1 MKVSYNWLKDF
12 LNFPYSPEELDAVLT
27 ETGLEVEGIEHI
39 EDIKG
44 GLKGVVVGE
53 VLTCEK
59 HPDADKLKVTTVNIG
74 AEEPLQIV
82 CGAPNVACGQKVLV
96 ATVGATL
103 YPQPD
108 QAFEIKKAKIRGVVS
123 DGMLCAEDELGL
135 GSSHEGILILET
147 HHEVG
152 TPAAQL
158 FNLQNDTQLEIGLTP
173 NRADA
178 MGHIGVARDIRAYMQ
193 LHQKVSNE
201 LKWPAISEIQD
212 QGQALEIAIQDKDA
226 CKAYYAIK
234 LDGVKVEPSPSWM
247 QSRLRSVG
255 IKPINNVVDCS
266 NYVMRELGTPLHIFD
281 AQKINGNISV
291 RKAFKAEKFTSL
303 DEQTYTLQGS
313 ELLITDANGPL
324 CLAGIM
330 GGKDSGVSESTE
342 QILIESAVF
351 DAVSIRKAARLH
363 GFNTD
368 ASFRFERGVDPDL
381 TIYALKR
388 CVYLLQQVSKANISS
403 NLFCFSG
410 SLNPAIALELNLKQV
425 EQLIGIE
432 LEVNLIER
440 ILIDLDF
447 KILDKNHHSLKLLV
461 PRYRIDVTR
470 PIDVLEEIIRIYGL
484 NQVPLPDK
492 WNFSLPVRPSFY
504 PEKFKESCSEFLVG
518 RGFSEILNNS
528 LTKLSYAEKFP
539 ISADQQAIE
548 VLNPLSQDL
557 GILRQTMLFGL
568 LECLQYNQNRQQSN
582 LRIFEFGQHYNRI
595 DGKRRE
601 KMQLALAIMG
611 QHSAE
616 SWQIVEHKSSHY
628 NFYHMKA
635 EVFALFDRLGIHTQI
650 LENSLQHP
658 HFEDGISLIANG
670 KTLACIGWVTK
681 EIQAEFDLKQRP
693 YIALINWDDV
703 LKVAQKHQITFKE
716 LPKSFAA
723 RRDLSLLIS
732 KETSYHALKTAA
744 LNAERKLLQ
753 EVHLFDVYEG
763 KNIEP
768 GMKSYALSFYLQDTQ
783 QTLTDKAIEK
793 AMLQITHALEKACAA
808 KIRM

>member
-59 HPDADKLKVTTVNIG
+59 HPDADKLKITTVNIG
-74 AEEPLQIV
+74 KEEPLQIV
-82 CGAPNVACGQKVLV
+82 CGAPNVAQGQKVLV
-96 ATVGATL
+96 ATVGTTL

-108 QAFEIKKAKIRGVVS
+108 QAFEIKKAKIRGVGS
-123 DGMLCAEDELGL
+123 EGMLCAEDELGL
-135 GSSHEGILILET
+135 GASHDGILVLDAQT
-147 HHEVG
+147 AVG

-158 FNLQNDTQLEIGLTP
+158 FELQNDAQLEIGLTP

-178 MGHIGVARDIRAYMQ
+178 MGHIGITRDIKAYMNVH
-193 LHQKVSNE
+193 LNVSAD
-201 LKWPAISEIQD
+201 LMWPAVAEVNGHGTELQITIDD
-212 QGQALEIAIQDKDA
+212 QDA
-226 CKAYYAIK
+226 CKAYYGIK
-234 LDGVKVEPSPSWM
+234 LEGIKVEPSPAWL
-247 QSRLRSVG
+247 QSRLRAVG
-255 IKPINNVVDCS
+255 IKPINNIVDCS

-281 AQKINGNISV
+281 AQKLEGNPTV
-291 RKAFKAEKFTSL
+291 RKAKKDEVFIAL
-303 DEQTYTLQGS
+303 DEQSYQLQGT
-313 ELLITDANGPL
+313 ELLIADHNGPL

-330 GGKDSGVSESTE
+330 GGKDSGVSESTQ

-381 TIYALKR
+381 TLYALKR
-388 CVYLLQQVSKANISS
+388 CVYLLQQVAEAKISS
-403 NLFCFSG
+403 NLFTYTGTLS
-410 SLNPAIALELNLKQV
+410 PAIELELQLTQV
-425 EQLIGIE
+425 NQLIGTT
-432 LEVNLIER
+432 LEPSLIER
-440 ILIDLDF
+440 ILVDLDF
-447 KILDKNHHSLKLLV
+447 EILDKQQSALKLRV

-470 PIDVLEEIIRIYGL
+470 QIDVIEEILRIYGL

-492 WNFSLPVRPSFY
+492 WNFSLPVRARFY
-504 PEKFKESCSEFLVG
+504 PEKYKESCSEFLVG

-528 LTKLSYAEKFP
+528 LTKVSYAEKFP
-539 ISADQQAIE
+539 LTDDATPIH

-582 LRIFEFGQHYNRI
+582 LRIFEFGQHYNLI
-595 DGKRRE
+595 DGKRKE

-611 QHSAE
+611 HHTEE
-616 SWQIVEHKSSHY
+616 SWQQTDVKALQFNFFHLKS
-628 NFYHMKA
+628 
-635 EVFALFDRLGIHTQI
+635 EVLALLQRFGIAAQVQEKPI
-650 LENSLQHP
+650 QDL
-658 HFEDGISLIANG
+658 HFEDGISLEVNG
-670 KTLACIGWVTK
+670 KILARIGWVTTQ
-681 EIQAEFDLKQRP
+681 IQTAFDLKQRP
-693 YIALINWDDV
+693 YLALLNWDDILHV
-703 LKVAQKHQITFKE
+703 VKKQKITFQE
-716 LPKSFAA
+716 LPKSFAV
-723 RRDLSLLIS
+723 RRDLSLLVS
-732 KETSYHALKTAA
+732 KDTTYQALKIAA

-753 EVHLFDVYEG
+753 DVHLFDVYEG
-763 KNIEP
+763 KNMEP
-768 GMKSYALSFYLQDTQ
+768 GQKSYALSFLLQDTQ
-783 QTLTDKAIEK
+783 QTLTDKHIEK
-793 AMLQITHALEKACAA
+793 SMQQISQALEKACGA